1 MCALIYFAINKTD
14 LLLSTG
20 KDDIFGG
27 DVKEPDVTGKSL
39 YSVRPLTYCDIN
51 KIDLADIKET
61 LNTYPEFA
69 HEFMNTIQVTF
80 NLKRVSGNIQNL
92 LNNHRNSISHC
103 SN

>member
-1 MCALIYFAINKTD
+1 MYGNAF
-14 LLLSTG
+14 LLFVG

-51 KIDLADIKET
+51 KIELVDIKET

-69 HEFMNTIQVTF
+69 QEFMKNIQVTF
-80 NLKRVSGNIQNL
+80 NLKRVS
-92 LNNHRNSISHC
+92 
-103 SN
+103 